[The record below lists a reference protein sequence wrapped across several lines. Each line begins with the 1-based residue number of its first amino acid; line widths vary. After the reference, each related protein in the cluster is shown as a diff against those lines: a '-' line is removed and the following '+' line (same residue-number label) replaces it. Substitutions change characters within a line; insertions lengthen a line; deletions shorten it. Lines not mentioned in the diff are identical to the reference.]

1 MAMSNSIL
9 AYLDCKEFFEKAMED
24 EKGARR
30 PFQGPY
36 AEDHASRYRMRCHQ
50 FRKLDREQNSEI
62 YEVGHQMHGR
72 SEYDLLTLTLRYSSD
87 AVWVYAEKLLL
98 DPGEIESLSGV
109 PEITPEERQLLEKS
123 DDGIE
128 TSS

>member
-9 AYLDCKEFFEKAMED
+9 AYSDCKEFLEKAIED
-24 EKGARR
+24 QKGARR

-50 FRKLDREQNSEI
+50 FRKLDREQNAEI

-72 SEYDLLTLTLRYSSD
+72 SEYDLLTLTLRYSHD

-98 DPGEIESLSGV
+98 EPGEIESLSEV
-109 PEITPEERQLLEKS
+109 PEMTEEEQKLLEN
-123 DDGIE
+123 DNDRALEGP
-128 TSS
+128 